1 MSATTIIQR
10 VESNHAESTG
20 QRYISCLNKWAEW
33 CEGRG
38 ENPVAATAIDVEGYL
53 SELHNKHDYSYKTV
67 NVHLSAIRSFFEAAD
82 ALGDA
87 GKIDTHPADLWEGR
101 GRWENPTENVALNNI
116 VTDKAKRLNTKKER
130 AMSGDE
136 RHALPE
142 SDVQELFESVPSPTV
157 RNALMLRIA
166 YQGMLR
172 RTEVA
177 RLKISDINR
186 QEGSITIRPEVS
198 KNGEERTTYYMD
210 SLSTLLS
217 SWLDVDR
224 GAYDTAADS
233 EYVFVSNDRE
243 RIHEQWI
250 SQIFRNT
257 VTEAGLDNVLY
268 TNANGAEKQ
277 KVTFHSLRHSG
288 AVRRWENGA
297 DLRTLQILLGHK
309 DISTTQQYLDVDLD
323 DVGAKARRYW

>member
-1 MSATTIIQR
+1 MTTDTVIQK
-10 VESNHAESTG
+10 VESNHSESTG
-20 QRYISCLNKWAEW
+20 KRYSSCLSKWTEW
-33 CEGRG
+33 CETND
-38 ENPVAATAIDVEGYL
+38 ENALAATPIDIEGYL
-53 SELHNKHDYSYKTV
+53 SVLHDERDYSYKTV
-67 NVHLSAIRSFFEAAD
+67 NVHLSAIRSFFNAAD
-82 ALGDA
+82 NLANA
-87 GKIDTHPADLWEGR
+87 GKVGTHPADLWEGR
-101 GRWENPTENVALNNI
+101 GRWENPTEKVALNNI
-116 VTDKAKRLNTKKER
+116 VTEKAKRLNTKKDR

-142 SDVQELFESVPSPTV
+142 EDIEKLVENVPAPTI
-157 RNALMLRIA
+157 RNSLMLRLS

-172 RTEVA
+172 RQEVCC
-177 RLKISDINR
+177 LKIDDINR
-186 QEGSITIRPEVS
+186 EEGSITVRAEVS

-210 SLSTLLS
+210 SLNTLLS

-224 GAYDTAADS
+224 KAYETANDS

-257 VTEAGLDNVLY
+257 VKAAGLDQVLY

-323 DVGAKARRYW
+323 DVGEKARRYW